1 MAESAGRGRRGGS
14 RGNDGDRGQ
23 RRGGPRDTDRRGG
36 HGGGRQGHGRGRQG
50 RDRPRPD
57 RGAPQ
62 GERTGKNLPRRIAW
76 EVLLDVA
83 TKDAYANLLLPAK
96 LSRTHM
102 GAQDAAFT
110 TELTYG
116 TLRRQKFYDAVIEI
130 ASSRAVDNID
140 PEPLAAMRLGAH
152 QLLSMRVPNHA
163 ALSETVAVVKRS
175 AAKTAGF
182 VNAVLRRISEA
193 EPTEWLDRVT
203 AGTDETN
210 RLAIEH
216 SHPEWIVRALNQA
229 LKGHGRDVA
238 ELESLLE
245 ADNAPA
251 KVGVTALPGLIDRAE
266 LPGEPTPLSPIGVT
280 LETAVPR
287 DVAAVADGRARVQDE
302 GSALVALALAD
313 IGAPAGTWAD
323 LCAGPGGKAAV
334 LGAAAAGE
342 ATTLEAFDSSEHRV
356 DLVRDS
362 TKALTN
368 VIAAV
373 RDGRDARGPYSKIL
387 VDVPCSG
394 LGALRRRPEARYRRR
409 PEDITSLTGLQRE
422 LLAAALDACAPGG
435 VVAYSTCSP
444 HYAETVLI
452 VDEVLR
458 LRAKSGSADI
468 KILDTPAALSAITGT
483 EAESFASVTREGGRY
498 AQLWPHVHNSDG
510 MFLALLRK
518 AK

>member
-1 MAESAGRGRRGGS
+1 MAESADRDRRGGS
-14 RGNDGDRGQ
+14 RGGNRGGNRGQ
-23 RRGGPRDTDRRGG
+23 RRGGPRDRK
-36 HGGGRQGHGRGRQG
+36 QQ
-50 RDRPRPD
+50 D

-62 GERTGKNLPRRIAW
+62 AERAGKNLPRRIAW

-116 TLRRQKFYDAVIEI
+116 ALRRQKFYDAVIEV
-130 ASSRAVDNID
+130 ASSRAIEKID

-175 AAKTAGF
+175 SPKTAGF

-193 EPTEWLDRVT
+193 EPAEWLDRVT
-203 AGTDETN
+203 AETSETT

-216 SHPEWIVRALNQA
+216 SHPEWVVRALTQA
-229 LKGHGRDVA
+229 LKGHGRDAA
-238 ELESLLE
+238 ELEALLA

-251 KVGVTALPGLIDRAE
+251 KVGVTALPGLIDRTE

-280 LETAVPR
+280 LDTAVPR

-302 GSALVALALAD
+302 GSALVALALAEVD
-313 IGAPAGTWAD
+313 APAGTWAD

-342 ATTLEAFDSSEHRV
+342 SLTLEAFDSSEHRV
-356 DLVRDS
+356 DLDRKS
-362 TKALTN
+362 
-368 VIAAV
+368 
-373 RDGRDARGPYSKIL
+373 
-387 VDVPCSG
+387 
-394 LGALRRRPEARYRRR
+394 
-409 PEDITSLTGLQRE
+409 
-422 LLAAALDACAPGG
+422 
-435 VVAYSTCSP
+435 VV
-444 HYAETVLI
+444 
-452 VDEVLR
+452 
-458 LRAKSGSADI
+458 
-468 KILDTPAALSAITGT
+468 
-483 EAESFASVTREGGRY
+483 
-498 AQLWPHVHNSDG
+498 
-510 MFLALLRK
+510 
-518 AK
+518 

>member
-1 MAESAGRGRRGGS
+1 MAESAGRDHRGGS
-14 RGNDGDRGQ
+14 RGNDGNHGQ
-23 RRGGPRDTDRRGG
+23 RRGGPRDTDRRA
-36 HGGGRQGHGRGRQG
+36 GHGRGRSDHGRQG
-50 RDRPRPD
+50 RDRPRQD
-57 RGAPQ
+57 RGASQ
-62 GERTGKNLPRRIAW
+62 GERAGKNLPRRIAW

-96 LSRTHM
+96 LSRTRM

-130 ASSRAVDNID
+130 ASSRAVDKID

-203 AGTDETN
+203 AEADETT

-216 SHPEWIVRALNQA
+216 SHPEWVVRALNQA
-229 LKGHGRDVA
+229 LKGHGRDAA
-238 ELESLLE
+238 ELEALLE

-313 IGAPAGTWAD
+313 IDAPTGTWAD

-334 LGAAAAGE
+334 LAARAAGE
-342 ATTLEAFDSSEHRV
+342 STTLEAFDSSEHRV

-468 KILDTPAALSAITGT
+468 EVLDTPAALSAITGT

>member
-1 MAESAGRGRRGGS
+1 MAESADRDRRGGS
-14 RGNDGDRGQ
+14 RG
-23 RRGGPRDTDRRGG
+23 RGGHRGTDRRGG
-36 HGGGRQGHGRGRQG
+36 HGRSRG
-50 RDRPRPD
+50 DRARTGQE
-57 RGAPQ
+57 RGTPQ

-116 TLRRQKFYDAVIEI
+116 ALRRQKFYDAVIEI
-130 ASSRAVDNID
+130 ASSRAIDKID

-193 EPTEWLDRVT
+193 EPDVWLDRVT
-203 AGTDETN
+203 AETSETT

-216 SHPEWIVRALNQA
+216 SHPEWVVRALTQA
-229 LKGHGRDVA
+229 LKGHGRDAA
-238 ELESLLE
+238 ELEALLA

-251 KVGVTALPGLIDRAE
+251 KVGVTALPGLIDRTE
-266 LPGEPTPLSPIGVT
+266 LPGDPTPLSPIGVS
-280 LETAVPR
+280 LDTAVPR

-302 GSALVALALAD
+302 GSALVALALAEVD
-313 IGAPAGTWAD
+313 APAGTWAD

-342 ATTLEAFDSSEHRV
+342 ALTLEAFDSSEHRV

-362 TKALTN
+362 TKALSN
-368 VIAAV
+368 VTAAL
-373 RDGRDARGPYSKIL
+373 RDGRDARGPYSKVL

-409 PEDITSLTGLQRE
+409 PEDITALSGLQRE
-422 LLAAALDACAPGG
+422 LLTAALDACAPGG

-458 LRAKSGSADI
+458 LRAKSGTADI
-468 KILDTPAALSAITGT
+468 EVLDTPTVLSAITGT
-483 EAESFASVTREGGRY
+483 EAESFASVTRDGGRY
-498 AQLWPHVHNSDG
+498 AQLWPHLHNSDG

>member
-1 MAESAGRGRRGGS
+1 MAEPSGS
-14 RGNDGDRGQ
+14 NRKRGNDRSRSFGNDRSRSRGPQ
-23 RRGGPRDTDRRGG
+23 HRGGPRRTDRDTG
-36 HGGGRQGHGRGRQG
+36 QERGR
-50 RDRPRPD
+50 DN
-57 RGAPQ
+57 RG
-62 GERTGKNLPRRIAW
+62 GKNLPRRIAW

-96 LSRTHM
+96 LARTHL
-102 GAQDAAFT
+102 GAQDAALT

-116 TLRRQKFYDAVIEI
+116 ALRRQKFYDAVIEI
-130 ASSRAVDNID
+130 AASRPVSSID

-152 QLLSMRVPNHA
+152 QLLSMRVPDHA

-182 VNAVLRRISEA
+182 VNAVLRRICEA
-193 EPTEWLDRVT
+193 DDEQWLTRVT
-203 AGTDETN
+203 AETSATT

-216 SHPEWIVRALNQA
+216 SHPEWIVRALSQA
-229 LKGHGRDVA
+229 LKGHERDA
-238 ELESLLE
+238 GELEALLR

-251 KVGVTALPGLIDRAE
+251 KVAVSALPGLIDRTE
-266 LPGEPTPLSPIGVT
+266 LPGAPTSLSPIVVT
-280 LETAVPR
+280 LDTAVPR
-287 DVAAVADGRARVQDE
+287 DVQAVADGRARVQDE
-302 GSALVALALAD
+302 GSALVALALAEVD
-313 IGAPAGTWAD
+313 APAGTWAD

-334 LGAAAAGE
+334 LAAVAAAQSTQLA
-342 ATTLEAFDSSEHRV
+342 AFDSSEHRV
-356 DLVRDS
+356 ELVRDS
-362 TKALTN
+362 TQALDN
-368 VIAAV
+368 VTAEV
-373 RDGRDARGPYSKIL
+373 RDGREARGPYAKVL

-394 LGALRRRPEARYRRR
+394 LGALRRRPEARYRRQ
-409 PEDITSLTGLQRE
+409 PSDITALSGLQSE
-422 LLAAALDACAPGG
+422 LLDAALNACAPGG

-458 LRAKSGSADI
+458 RRAQADSADI
-468 KILDTPAALSAITGT
+468 TVVDTPAVLETITGT
-483 EAESFASVTREGGRY
+483 TAQSFASVTRGTGRY